1 MGVERSFQVERKAR
15 GEEERDGLD
24 LGSVSL
30 PERGLDGKEALPG
43 DSWAPAQDCG

>member
-1 MGVERSFQVERKAR
+1 MGMERPFQVERKAR
-15 GEEERDGLD
+15 EEERDGLD

-43 DSWAPAQDCG
+43 DSWTPAQDCG